1 MPHQCVRCGTSYADG
16 SQELLKGCNCGSK
29 FFFYIRAKD
38 IEEAK
43 NITINITQEQRKEIE
58 QDIHEFVK
66 DKFEADKPVVLDIE
80 AIRVLE
86 PGSYE
91 IDLTKLLKKQPLV
104 YKLEDGKYII
114 NLDYAFKNAGEEK

>member
-1 MPHQCVRCGTSYADG
+1 MHQCVRCGISYPDG
-16 SQELLKGCNCGSK
+16 SQELLKGCTCGSK
-29 FFFYIRAKD
+29 FFFYIRAKE

-43 NITINITQEQRKEIE
+43 SIAIDLTKEERVEIE
-58 QDIHEFVK
+58 KDIQAFVK
-66 DKFEADKPVVLDIE
+66 DKIEDDKPVVLDIE
-80 AIRVLE
+80 AIRVLR
-86 PGSYE
+86 PGQYE